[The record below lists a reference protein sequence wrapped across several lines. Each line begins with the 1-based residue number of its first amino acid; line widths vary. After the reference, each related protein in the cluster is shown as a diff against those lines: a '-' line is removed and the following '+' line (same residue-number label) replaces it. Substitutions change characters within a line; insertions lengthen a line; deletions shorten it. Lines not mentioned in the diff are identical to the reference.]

1 MQYYLPSEGTF
12 TKDFLRDVLAGK
24 KHLLKKKKVN
34 HIHVTKYDE
43 ISVKGLYPHFKND
56 KEFLQYFPDKYPK
69 DKGPPREYFF
79 DILNTVHPEYLKQV
93 IQHADEERYAAWGT
107 DQKAQ
112 TIKVSQ
118 YWQEELDSM
127 PYLSCKSFRISSD
140 QQKKLAG

>member
-1 MQYYLPSEGTF
+1 MA
-12 TKDFLRDVLAGK
+12 KDA
-24 KHLLKKKKVN
+24 
-34 HIHVTKYDE
+34 T
-43 ISVKGLYPHFKND
+43 
-56 KEFLQYFPDKYPK
+56 FLQYFPDKYPK

-140 QQKKLAG
+140 QQKSWRGDGVQLASVDSSLLYSQSAKSTPTPLPPTPKLLFWAARPYLSTSIASVA